1 MPHYGDALLKAMTFD
16 VLSGLLG
23 YDNFKATSNVMPLA
37 ISNAFYEQIVLHYG
51 LDKLTLWDTGSSA
64 EKPSKGITHRR
75 GDLLEAYMAAIE
87 KDISRDGQGY
97 REVRD
102 WLFRVLALRLR
113 RLVVQDGSAVC
124 STGAERQSI
133 TLLPSTFSSKNN
145 THSGTEMKGSDIFTS
160 ETGALLSLTNSKPV
174 TSSFQAATIWH
185 ASNRRNASQSTMEVN
200 PFMMGS
206 SSKTNRSVDL
216 DHFRRFLFESM
227 RHIVEQIHKTGSWNV
242 KSFWSTLSSHLSQ
255 VQNMLEDERQMIL
268 LFYYRA

>member
-1 MPHYGDALLKAMTFD
+1 
-16 VLSGLLG
+16 
-23 YDNFKATSNVMPLA
+23 
-37 ISNAFYEQIVLHYG
+37 
-51 LDKLTLWDTGSSA
+51 
-64 EKPSKGITHRR
+64 
-75 GDLLEAYMAAIE
+75 MAAIE

-113 RLVVQDGSAVC
+113 RLVVPDGSAVS
-124 STGAERQSI
+124 STGTERQSLTI
-133 TLLPSTFSSKNN
+133 LPSTFSSTNI
-145 THSGTEMKGSDIFTS
+145 THSGTETKGSNIFAS
-160 ETGALLSLTNSKPV
+160 ETGALLSLTNSKLV

-185 ASNRRNASQSTMEVN
+185 ASNRRNASQSTMEAN
-200 PFMMGS
+200 PFMMMGPS
-206 SSKTNRSVDL
+206 SNTNRSVDL